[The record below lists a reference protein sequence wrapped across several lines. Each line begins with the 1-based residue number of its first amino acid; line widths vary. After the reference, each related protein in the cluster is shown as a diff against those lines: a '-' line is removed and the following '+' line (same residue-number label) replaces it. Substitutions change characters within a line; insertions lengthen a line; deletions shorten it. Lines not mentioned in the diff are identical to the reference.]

1 MEIFLKDLKLERVNF
16 FDEKKINYI
25 EGLLDDEFVLMNK
38 IYEYY
43 MNKDDEYIEEKLFT
57 KEYLAAVYGNLGKY
71 KEELELDKE
80 IMLDI
85 SSEGQATDKR
95 PHIVTFKLKYK
106 DNNHHF
112 AIPLRSN
119 ISKYRDRKTY
129 HPLPELP
136 KTINKTKEDSIR
148 GIDYS
153 EDEIKEV
160 KKQIK
165 VMKKD
170 KNSKKNKTGINELYS
185 KLDNMLYITD
195 YIAIVF
201 DKKCVL

>member
-1 MEIFLKDLKLERVNF
+1 MNHF
-16 FDEKKINYI
+16 FINRH
-25 EGLLDDEFVLMNK
+25 
-38 IYEYY
+38 
-43 MNKDDEYIEEKLFT
+43 
-57 KEYLAAVYGNLGKY
+57 YL
-71 KEELELDKE
+71 EELFKKDKE

-136 KTINKTKEDSIR
+136 KTINKT
-148 GIDYS
+148 
-153 EDEIKEV
+153 
-160 KKQIK
+160 
-165 VMKKD
+165 
-170 KNSKKNKTGINELYS
+170 
-185 KLDNMLYITD
+185 
-195 YIAIVF
+195 IVLGLQYLF
-201 DKKCVL
+201 LGTRLNRILLECT

>member
-1 MEIFLKDLKLERVNF
+1 MNHF
-16 FDEKKINYI
+16 FINRH
-25 EGLLDDEFVLMNK
+25 
-38 IYEYY
+38 
-43 MNKDDEYIEEKLFT
+43 
-57 KEYLAAVYGNLGKY
+57 YL
-71 KEELELDKE
+71 EELFKKDKE

-153 EDEIKEV
+153 
-160 KKQIK
+160 K
-165 VMKKD
+165 VFPIDD
-170 KNSKKNKTGINELYS
+170 KYTEKIRMNELYKKYTFNYIKNNES
-185 KLDNMLYITD
+185 LIKKELQEFLDNY
-195 YIAIVF
+195 
-201 DKKCVL
+201 DKQHPNYKHTVDLEKLIENYKI